1 MNGAVAIVRFLHK
14 VVVEQKVFGRQPT
27 STLYTRKQL
36 ARQPS
41 DGVEACRSCFL
52 SALVSAASDWIWI
65 GMNE

>member
-14 VVVEQKVFGRQPT
+14 VVVEQKVFSRQPT

-41 DGVEACRSCFL
+41 DGVEEACWSCL